1 MKKKLLS
8 ILITVTMLALCA
20 CGGTGKEP
28 QGNSQAQESGKDA
41 EENSSNAEDPGN
53 GTAKSDGDTTENGG
67 SAEEPRSGAAAADG
81 KLTMTD
87 PSGAKITVPEQIN
100 SIVVLAPSL
109 SEIVTALGM
118 GDKVTGYDIYSANVE
133 GLPEGVPTFEITNPD
148 MEQLAALAPDLLL
161 VTNETLYDQ
170 ESPYQALTDAGTCVI
185 CVPNP
190 DDIAGIKSDMEFLAT
205 ALGASEAGSAL
216 LDDFNAQLKELAD
229 IAAKIPQEERK
240 RVYFEVAPAPN
251 MYSFGNGVFLNEMI
265 EWIGAKNILA
275 DQQGWMTI
283 EGETIVAA
291 NPDAIFTNANYMED
305 PVQEILSRDGW
316 AGITAVADKNVHCI
330 DSNAS
335 SQPNH
340 NIIKAMRQMAEILYP
355 DYFTAK

>member
-1 MKKKLLS
+1 MKKRFIS

-20 CGGTGKEP
+20 CGGTDKEP
-28 QGNSQAQESGKDA
+28 KAGSQTQESDGGAAKSDDGA
-41 EENSSNAEDPGN
+41 AGHSSNADEPGN
-53 GTAKSDGDTTENGG
+53 GSATEEGQ
-67 SAEEPRSGAAAADG
+67 
-81 KLTMTD
+81 LTMAD
-87 PSGAKITVPEQIN
+87 PSGAKITVPEQVN

-118 GDKVTGYDIYSANVE
+118 GDKVTGYDIYSADIE

-148 MEQLAALAPDLLL
+148 MEQLAALAPDMLL

-170 ESPYQALTDAGTCVI
+170 ESPYQALIDAGTCAI
-185 CVPNP
+185 CVPSP
-190 DDIAGIKSDMEFLAT
+190 DSIAGIKNAIEFLAT

-216 LDDFNAQLKELAD
+216 LDDFNAQLQELAD
-229 IAAKIPQEERK
+229 LAAKIPQEERK

-251 MYSFGNGVFLNEMI
+251 MYSFGKGVFLNEMI
-265 EWIGAKNILA
+265 EWIGAENILA
-275 DQQGWMTI
+275 DQQGWMAI

-330 DSNAS
+330 DSNSS

-340 NIIKAMRQMAEILYP
+340 NIIKAMRQMAELLYP
-355 DYFTAK
+355 DYFPAQ